1 MKFASL
7 LKTTAV
13 LCASA
18 IIATGC
24 GSDKKTWTVT
34 CPWAP
39 SGVAAM
45 ASQKAASLS
54 TTYSKDT
61 ILVAEAVK
69 GDTATINTWVMD
81 KKGGD
86 PALTFI
92 NEGLLAISPII
103 DPKKVRF
110 SEDDFVVIQNL
121 YSAIFVLSSQD
132 TLGLKNIDDLKSY
145 VANGGKVNIAVNG
158 ATSTEAFLATALFNE
173 MGCKDLKVTPYT
185 SAAEAAQ
192 AVAKGETNFAI
203 SHQTQILETAQQG
216 KVDVIAAFAD
226 KTLEHGP
233 FAGVRGVGEY
243 GYPYITNAC
252 VVAAK
257 AGTSDADVKK
267 LRELYDA
274 ILKDESFVKWAQETM
289 LIEIN
294 PMSDA
299 DFTLHLEQTRDIV
312 NAYKDKVLG

>member
-216 KVDVIAAFAD
+216 KVDVIAAFAN

-257 AGTSDADVKK
+257 AGTPNADVVK